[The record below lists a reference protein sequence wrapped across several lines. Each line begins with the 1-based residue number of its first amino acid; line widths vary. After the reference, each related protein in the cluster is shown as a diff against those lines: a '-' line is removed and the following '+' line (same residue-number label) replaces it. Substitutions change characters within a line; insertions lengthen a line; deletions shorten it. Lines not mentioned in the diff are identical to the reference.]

1 MSDYRVADGFKV
13 ALGSLTTL
21 DPQPRSAGIQ
31 YTRQSFAG
39 NGTPINEGPYVVLIW
54 DVIGTKTQYQSL
66 LTTFGLLSADSNDVT
81 VYVRDENFDYVRMNG
96 KAIKPLPGTGVEYK
110 SYFIRD
116 FTILIRDLED
126 VS

>member
-1 MSDYRVADGFKV
+1 M
-13 ALGSLTTL
+13 L
-21 DPQPRSAGIQ
+21 
-31 YTRQSFAG
+31 
-39 NGTPINEGPYVVLIW
+39 LIW
-54 DVIGTKTQYQSL
+54 DVVENKTQYQSI

-81 VYVRDENFDYVRMNG
+81 VYVRDENFDYVRTNG